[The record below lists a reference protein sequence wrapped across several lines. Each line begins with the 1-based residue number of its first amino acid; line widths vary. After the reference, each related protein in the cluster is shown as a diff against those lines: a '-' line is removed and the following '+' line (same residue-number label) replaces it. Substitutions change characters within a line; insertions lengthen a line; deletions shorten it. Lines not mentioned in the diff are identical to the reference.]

1 MAVKSASK
9 VPPKNNTSTSGTTAI
24 PTVSHPKS
32 PAHQAT
38 RWASSGRFVRAKSCA
53 RKDKIIPAIASGIVK
68 PIFYE
73 YVKEKNL
80 QQVAHGIYVSEDT
93 WIDAMFLL
101 HLRCGQ
107 AVFSHESALFF
118 HDLTDREPSPY
129 AITVRRGYS
138 TTRLKAEGLS
148 VYTIKP
154 ELYEVGLTTGQTPF
168 GHTVPVYDMERTICD
183 LLRSRSSMEIQTFQG
198 ALKMY
203 ARRKDKDLRTLMRYA
218 GMFRVEKILRQYLEV
233 LL

>member
-1 MAVKSASK
+1 MYDSSTKGSDGMTKLERFAQLDGRLAEQDGMLQTSQAV
-9 VPPKNNTSTSGTTAI
+9 
-24 PTVSHPKS
+24 
-32 PAHQAT
+32 
-38 RWASSGRFVRAKSCA
+38 A
-53 RKDKIIPAIASGIVK
+53 RGIVK

-73 YVKEKNL
+73 YIKERKL
-80 QQVAHGIYVSEDT
+80 EQVAHGIYVSEDT

-154 ELYEVGLTTGQTPF
+154 ELFDVGVSSGQTPF

-183 LLRSRSSMEIQTFQG
+183 LLRSRSRIEIQTFQG
-198 ALKMY
+198 ALKAY
-203 ARRKDKDLRTLMRYA
+203 ARRKDKNLRALMQYA
-218 GMFRVEKILRQYLEV
+218 GMFKVEKILRQYLEV

>member
-1 MAVKSASK
+1 MYDSSTKGSDGMTKLERFAQLDGLLAEQDGMLQTSQAV
-9 VPPKNNTSTSGTTAI
+9 
-24 PTVSHPKS
+24 
-32 PAHQAT
+32 
-38 RWASSGRFVRAKSCA
+38 A
-53 RKDKIIPAIASGIVK
+53 RGIVK

-73 YVKEKNL
+73 YIKERKL
-80 QQVAHGIYVSEDT
+80 EQVAHGIYVSEDT

-154 ELYEVGLTTGQTPF
+154 ELFDVGVSSGQTPF

-183 LLRSRSSMEIQTFQG
+183 LLRSRSRIEIQTFQG
-198 ALKMY
+198 ALKSY
-203 ARRKDKDLRTLMRYA
+203 ARRKDKNLRALMQYA
-218 GMFRVEKILRQYLEV
+218 GMFKVEKILRQ
-233 LL
+233 

>member
-1 MAVKSASK
+1 MYDSNTKGSDGMTKLERFAQLDGLLAEQDGMLQTSQAV
-9 VPPKNNTSTSGTTAI
+9 
-24 PTVSHPKS
+24 
-32 PAHQAT
+32 
-38 RWASSGRFVRAKSCA
+38 A
-53 RKDKIIPAIASGIVK
+53 RGIVK

-73 YVKEKNL
+73 YIKERKL
-80 QQVAHGIYVSEDT
+80 EQVAHGIYVSEDT

-154 ELYEVGLTTGQTPF
+154 ELFDVGVSSGQTPF

-183 LLRSRSSMEIQTFQG
+183 LLRSRSRIEIQTFQG
-198 ALKMY
+198 ALKAY
-203 ARRKDKDLRTLMRYA
+203 ARRKDKNLRALMQYA
-218 GMFRVEKILRQYLEV
+218 GMFKVEKILRQYLEV

>member
-1 MAVKSASK
+1 MTKSERFEQLDRLL
-9 VPPKNNTSTSGTTAI
+9 TEHDGMLQTAQ
-24 PTVSHPKS
+24 V
-32 PAHQAT
+32 
-38 RWASSGRFVRAKSCA
+38 
-53 RKDKIIPAIASGIVK
+53 IASGIVK

-168 GHTVPVYDMERTICD
+168 GHTVSVYDMERTICD

-203 ARRKDKDLRTLMRYA
+203 AR
-218 GMFRVEKILRQYLEV
+218 
-233 LL
+233 

>member
-1 MAVKSASK
+1 MTKLERFAQLDGLLAEQDGMLQTSQAV
-9 VPPKNNTSTSGTTAI
+9 
-24 PTVSHPKS
+24 
-32 PAHQAT
+32 
-38 RWASSGRFVRAKSCA
+38 A
-53 RKDKIIPAIASGIVK
+53 RGIVK

-73 YVKEKNL
+73 YIKERKL
-80 QQVAHGIYVSEDT
+80 EQVAHGIYVSEDT

-154 ELYEVGLTTGQTPF
+154 ELFDVGVSSGQTPF

-183 LLRSRSSMEIQTFQG
+183 LLRSRSRIEIQTFQG
-198 ALKMY
+198 ALKAY
-203 ARRKDKDLRTLMRYA
+203 ARRKDKNLRALMQYA
-218 GMFRVEKILRQYLEV
+218 GMFKVEKILRQYLAV

>member
-1 MAVKSASK
+1 MTKLERFAQLDGVLAEQDGMLQTSQAV
-9 VPPKNNTSTSGTTAI
+9 
-24 PTVSHPKS
+24 
-32 PAHQAT
+32 
-38 RWASSGRFVRAKSCA
+38 A
-53 RKDKIIPAIASGIVK
+53 RGIVK

-73 YVKEKNL
+73 YIKERKL
-80 QQVAHGIYVSEDT
+80 EQVAHGIYVSEDT

-154 ELYEVGLTTGQTPF
+154 ELFDVGVSSGQTPF

-183 LLRSRSSMEIQTFQG
+183 LLRSRSRIEIQTFQG
-198 ALKMY
+198 ALKAY
-203 ARRKDKDLRTLMRYA
+203 ARRKDKNLRALMQYA
-218 GMFRVEKILRQYLEV
+218 GMFKVEKILRQYLEV

>member
-1 MAVKSASK
+1 MTKLERFAQLDGLLAEQDGMLQTSQAV
-9 VPPKNNTSTSGTTAI
+9 
-24 PTVSHPKS
+24 
-32 PAHQAT
+32 
-38 RWASSGRFVRAKSCA
+38 A
-53 RKDKIIPAIASGIVK
+53 RGIVK

-73 YVKEKNL
+73 YIKERKL
-80 QQVAHGIYVSEDT
+80 EQVAHGIYVSEDT

-148 VYTIKP
+148 VYTITP
-154 ELYEVGLTTGQTPF
+154 ELFDVGVSSGQTPF

-183 LLRSRSSMEIQTFQG
+183 LLRSRSRIEIQTFQG
-198 ALKMY
+198 ALKAY
-203 ARRKDKDLRTLMRYA
+203 ARRKDKNLRALMQYA
-218 GMFRVEKILRQYLEV
+218 GMFKVEKILRQYLEV

>member
-1 MAVKSASK
+1 MYDSSTKGSDGMTKLERFAQLDGLLAEQDGMLQTSQAV
-9 VPPKNNTSTSGTTAI
+9 
-24 PTVSHPKS
+24 
-32 PAHQAT
+32 
-38 RWASSGRFVRAKSCA
+38 A
-53 RKDKIIPAIASGIVK
+53 RGIVK

-73 YVKEKNL
+73 YIKERKL
-80 QQVAHGIYVSEDT
+80 EQVAHGIYVSEDT

-154 ELYEVGLTTGQTPF
+154 ELFDVGVSSGQTPF

-183 LLRSRSSMEIQTFQG
+183 LLRSRSRIEIQTFQG
-198 ALKMY
+198 ALKAY
-203 ARRKDKDLRTLMRYA
+203 ARRKDKNLRALKSWKTS
-218 GMFRVEKILRQYLEV
+218 
-233 LL
+233 

>member
-1 MAVKSASK
+1 MTKLERFAQLDGLLAEQDGMLQTSQAV
-9 VPPKNNTSTSGTTAI
+9 
-24 PTVSHPKS
+24 
-32 PAHQAT
+32 
-38 RWASSGRFVRAKSCA
+38 A
-53 RKDKIIPAIASGIVK
+53 RGIVK

-73 YVKEKNL
+73 YIKERKL
-80 QQVAHGIYVSEDT
+80 EQIAHGIYVSEDT

-154 ELYEVGLTTGQTPF
+154 ELFDVGVSSGQTPF

-183 LLRSRSSMEIQTFQG
+183 LLRSRSRIEIQTFQG
-198 ALKMY
+198 ALKAY
-203 ARRKDKDLRTLMRYA
+203 ARRKDKNLRALMQYA
-218 GMFRVEKILRQYLEV
+218 GMFKVEKILRQYLEV